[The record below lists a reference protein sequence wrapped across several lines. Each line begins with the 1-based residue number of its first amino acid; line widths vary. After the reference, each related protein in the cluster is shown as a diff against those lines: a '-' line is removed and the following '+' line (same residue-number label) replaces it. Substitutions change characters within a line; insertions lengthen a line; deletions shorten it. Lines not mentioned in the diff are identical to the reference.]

1 MPAPTLPSDVPAA
14 DQRRRWSAGRV
25 LAVVAAVAV
34 LGMWAYVLVY
44 HLSGRWRQE
53 TPGRI
58 ADPAF
63 AELAESTCAGALT
76 EVDQLP
82 PAFSANDAVERAATI
97 EASNVILAD
106 MLASLEDAAP
116 LAGPDQPLVEEWL
129 ADWRTYVAD
138 RADFAERLRDDPDAR
153 FYVTQRESDQRQI
166 TVAIDR
172 LAKVNGMESCMSLN
186 DVG

>member
-1 MPAPTLPSDVPAA
+1 MPTSTVPPDAPVEG
-14 DQRRRWSAGRV
+14 RRRWSTGRT

-44 HLSGRWRQE
+44 HLSGRWRE
-53 TPGRI
+53 DTPGLI

-63 AELAESTCAGALT
+63 AEQAEEVCATALA

-82 PAFSANDAVERAATI
+82 PAFSAASAAERADTLR
-97 EASNVILAD
+97 ASNLVLGD
-106 MLASLEDAAP
+106 MLTDLEALAP
-116 LAGPDQPLVEEWL
+116 LAGQDQPVVDEWL

-138 RADFAERLRDDPDAR
+138 RASFADRLTDDPEAR
-153 FYVTQRESDQRQI
+153 FYVTQRETDQRQI